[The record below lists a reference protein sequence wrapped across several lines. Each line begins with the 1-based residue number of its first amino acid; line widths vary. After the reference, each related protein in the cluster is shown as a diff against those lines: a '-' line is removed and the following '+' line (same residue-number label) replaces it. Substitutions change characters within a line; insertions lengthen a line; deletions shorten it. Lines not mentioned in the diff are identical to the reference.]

1 MDTYALLADGTTV
14 EIRAATPA
22 DFDAVKAMHAAMS
35 PDNIYLRFFSFSPL
49 SAENEAERICRAGT
63 PGRVALLALADGQVV
78 GVASF
83 YIAANEEGPTASA
96 EVAFAVAE
104 HMHHRG
110 IATLLFEHLVSAARS
125 QGVTT
130 FTAQTLTQNT
140 PMLHL
145 FADAGLPVKRHYD
158 DGVAEVTIPLPA
170 DDTGTA
176 LDTFLETVARRER
189 TAEAASL
196 RHVLA
201 PESVVVIGASRRTGT
216 PGRAILDNIRTG
228 GYEGRLYA
236 VHPQAPEL
244 GGVRCAPAVADLP
257 ESPDLAL
264 IAVPAPAVLGVAEDC
279 GRVGVKAL
287 AVITSGLDAAACAD
301 LLAVCRRHG
310 MRLVG
315 PDSFGIAVPGLG
327 LNATF
332 AASHPRP
339 GVAGL
344 VMQSGGVGL
353 AVVDQLSRLGIGI
366 SSFASVGRKLDVSSN
381 DMLLWWEQDEV
392 TRLAVLYIESFG
404 NPRKFGRTAR
414 RVGDRIPLLT
424 VHAGPFA
431 AARDPAAAGLASR
444 EALFEQV
451 GIIAAP
457 GLGELVET
465 AALLATQ
472 PVPAGRTVAIVSNIG
487 GAGALAADACADLG
501 LTVYRPGGAT
511 VGELRALIGGDGAI
525 AGPVDTT
532 AAISG
537 EAFRQCLELVA
548 ADKNVHA
555 VIALVLPTG
564 ATGDLI
570 QAIRQ
575 ADVRVPLAAV
585 VLNQAESVR
594 LLGDTIPA
602 YAYPQ
607 AAAGAIARAATYG
620 AWRAEPRG
628 EVPAFPDVR
637 AADARAVV
645 RDCLRTDASGGWLSP
660 SQTADVLRCYGIP
673 LAEPAVT
680 ADEHA
685 TKATVRVV
693 HDPMFGPL
701 VALAGHGARLAPLT
715 TADADTLLLADRDQ
729 SDPDLAA
736 SSPDLRLR
744 DLLLRVSRLAEDLPE
759 ITELDLSLV
768 HPRSA
773 GANTV
778 DARIKVTRYEL
789 HDPFLRKLR

>member
-14 EIRAATPA
+14 EIRPATPA

-35 PDNIYLRFFSFSPL
+35 PDNIYLRFFSFSPR

-63 PGRVALLALADGQVV
+63 PGRVALLALAAGQVV
-78 GVASF
+78 GVAS
-83 YIAANEEGPTASA
+83 YYVAANEEGPAVSA

-104 HMHHRG
+104 HMHHSG

-130 FTAQTLTQNT
+130 FTAQVLAQNT

-145 FADAGLPVKRHYD
+145 FADAGLPVQRHYD
-158 DGVAEVTIPLPA
+158 DGVAEVTIPLPS

-176 LDTFLETVARRER
+176 LDTFLEAVARRER
-189 TAEAASL
+189 TADAASL

-201 PESVVVIGASRRTGT
+201 PESVVVIGASLRTGT
-216 PGRAILDNIRTG
+216 PGRAILDNIRAC
-228 GYEGRLYA
+228 GYQGRLYA
-236 VHPQAPEL
+236 VHPLASEL
-244 GGVRCAPAVADLP
+244 GGVHCAPAVADLP
-257 ESPDLAL
+257 EPPDLAL

-279 GRVGVKAL
+279 GRLGVKAL

-327 LNATF
+327 LDATF

-353 AVVDQLSRLGIGI
+353 AMVDQLSRLGIGI

-392 TRLAVLYIESFG
+392 TKLAVLYIESFG

-414 RVGDRIPLLT
+414 RVGARIPVLT

-431 AARDPAAAGLASR
+431 ADQDPAAAALANR
-444 EALFEQV
+444 EALFEHV
-451 GIIAAP
+451 GIITAP

-472 PVPAGRTVAIVSNIG
+472 PVPAGRTVAIVSNVG

-501 LTVYRPGGAT
+501 LAVHRPDGHT
-511 VGELRALIGGDGAI
+511 VGKLRTLIPGADPV
-525 AGPVDTT
+525 AGLVDTT

-548 ADKNVHA
+548 ADENVHA

-575 ADVRVPLAAV
+575 ADVSVPLAAV

-594 LLGDTIPA
+594 LLDDAIPA

-645 RDCLRTDASGGWLSP
+645 REYLRAEAGGGWMP
-660 SQTADVLRCYGIP
+660 TDRTADVLRCYGIA
-673 LAEPAVT
+673 LAEPSLP
-680 ADEHA
+680 ADEQ
-685 TKATVRVV
+685 TTRATVRVV
-693 HDPMFGPL
+693 HDPVFGPL
-701 VALAGHGARLAPLT
+701 VVVPGHRARLAPLT
-715 TADADTLLLADRDQ
+715 TVDADRLLVADQ
-729 SDPDLAA
+729 SDSELAA
-736 SSPDLRLR
+736 SSDARLR
-744 DLLLRVSRLAEDLPE
+744 DVLLRVSRLAEDLPE

-768 HPRSA
+768 RPRSA
-773 GANTV
+773 DVNSV
-778 DARIKVTRYEL
+778 DARIKVKRYEPY
-789 HDPFLRKLR
+789 DPFLRKLR